1 MLCGSL
7 EGKGVWEWEDI
18 GVCVAESLCC
28 VPETITTLL
37 ISYNPIRNKQLKK
50 EDRPFRTE
58 QQRCLCC
65 KSGDCIHVSLFLD
78 SVSFP
83 LYPLSRNQDWIC
95 EARDRHFPRC
105 YFREDTNAFALV
117 EFFGFF
123 SPTYFP
129 SLYKDKGVSSR
140 PGTGRNFLLWIL
152 LRLLFLTEKKT
163 NNIKFNMSLNP
174 ISRKQSEITW
184 MPVELVFCIIHN
196 SFSIF
201 LKVVDQS
208 VKNLPAMQ
216 ETWVPSLGWED
227 PLKEGMASHSS
238 ILAWRIPMDK
248 GAWWATVHGV
258 AKRHDWA
265 TKHSTHSLKW
275 KLWQTTTS
283 Y

>member
-1 MLCGSL
+1 MWVYFWTLFL
-7 EGKGVWEWEDI
+7 FHFILW
-18 GVCVAESLCC
+18 AETRTEF
-28 VPETITTLL
+28 VRPETG
-37 ISYNPIRNKQLKK
+37 IS
-50 EDRPFRTE
+50 
-58 QQRCLCC
+58 
-65 KSGDCIHVSLFLD
+65 
-78 SVSFP
+78 
-83 LYPLSRNQDWIC
+83 QDAI
-95 EARDRHFPRC
+95 
-105 YFREDTNAFALV
+105 FREDTNAFALV

-227 PLKEGMASHSS
+227 SLEKKMATHSS
-238 ILAWRIPMDK
+238 IAWRMPWTEEPGRLQSMGLKKVEQD
-248 GAWWATVHGV
+248 WVTNTFTLSELTV
-258 AKRHDWA
+258 
-265 TKHSTHSLKW
+265 
-275 KLWQTTTS
+275 
-283 Y
+283 